1 MADERDSKAK
11 PSVDARGRAKR
22 DGFVPREDAHR
33 SNPMNDESGLL
44 PRLRDR
50 DEEAFRELVRRYHG
64 VLLRLA
70 GTFVRSAATAE
81 EIVQETW
88 LAVLQGLDGF
98 EGRSS
103 LKTWIYSILANRAR
117 TRAVRD
123 GRTVLFSEIGE
134 EDSGELAVD
143 PSRFGPSGSWNEPP
157 QPWDLTSP
165 EARAASA
172 QLAEHVRNAI
182 DGLPPTQRAVVLLR
196 DVEGCTAEEAC
207 NILAVSETNQRV
219 LLHRG
224 RSRVRKALEALL
236 ANPRGR

>member
-1 MADERDSKAK
+1 MK
-11 PSVDARGRAKR
+11 
-22 DGFVPREDAHR
+22 
-33 SNPMNDESGLL
+33 DESGLVS
-44 PRLRDR
+44 RLSGH
-50 DEEAFRELVRRYHG
+50 DEEAFLELVRRHHG
-64 VLLRLA
+64 PLIRLA
-70 GTFVRSAATAE
+70 ATFVRSPATAE
-81 EIVQETW
+81 EVVQETW

-98 EGRSS
+98 EARSS
-103 LKTWIYSILANRAR
+103 LKTWRFSILANRAR

-134 EDSGELAVD
+134 EESGEPAVD

-172 QLAEHVRNAI
+172 QLAEHVRKAI
-182 DGLPPTQRAVVLLR
+182 DDLPPTQRAVVLLR

-207 NILAVSETNQRV
+207 NVLAVSETNVRV

-224 RSRVRKALEALL
+224 RSRVRKALESLL
-236 ANPRGR
+236 ARPKGTRG

>member
-1 MADERDSKAK
+1 MK
-11 PSVDARGRAKR
+11 
-22 DGFVPREDAHR
+22 
-33 SNPMNDESGLL
+33 DESGLL
-44 PRLRDR
+44 SRLRDR
-50 DEEAFRELVRRYHG
+50 DEEAFRELVRRHHG

-81 EIVQETW
+81 EVVQETW

-98 EGRSS
+98 EGRST

-117 TRAVRD
+117 TRAVRN
-123 GRTVLFSEIGE
+123 GRMVLFSEIGE
-134 EDSGELAVD
+134 EESGEPAVD
-143 PSRFGPSGSWNEPP
+143 SSRFAPSGSWNEPP
-157 QPWDLTSP
+157 QPWDFASP
-165 EARAASA
+165 ETRAVSA

-182 DGLPPTQRAVVLLR
+182 DILPPTQRAVVLLR

-207 NILAVSETNQRV
+207 NVLGVSETNQRV

-236 ANPRGR
+236 ANPKGTRG